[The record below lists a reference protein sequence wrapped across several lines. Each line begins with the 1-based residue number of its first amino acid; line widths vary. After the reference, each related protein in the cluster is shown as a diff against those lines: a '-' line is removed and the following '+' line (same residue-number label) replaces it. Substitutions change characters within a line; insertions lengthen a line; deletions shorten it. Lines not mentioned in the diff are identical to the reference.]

1 MAQAAALQ
9 AALAA
14 ATAAAQAA
22 TTALTELKQ
31 TKASG
36 LVSKPKELELS
47 GKPEE
52 DRRTWQ
58 DWKFAA
64 VQYLSVRD
72 QKFVENINQ
81 VVARTDPV
89 EMDALSPDEK
99 NRSEALYVFLSGL
112 VKGRLLGIL
121 KNPRLAAN
129 SNGFEA
135 LRLIQHEIEPA
146 SGAAAIGLLETI
158 LSIPEPPRG
167 TPLRD
172 SILAVERL
180 FEDYEASSKE
190 KLGENLKI
198 ATLRKL
204 LPAELKVH
212 ATLLVKEGV
221 TYEQVKKAVAEYE
234 VADRSFQALKPEA
247 IYSGAIPMEVDAIQ
261 ATGKGKGG
269 KGDKPQCKHCG
280 KSHRGECWAKGQQGS
295 KGKGKGG
302 KDAKG
307 KSKGDSQKG
316 KTQQPP
322 KEPCQI
328 CGKAGHGAAKCFQRF
343 KQDKGKVQQT
353 KDSVPS
359 GTGEAPSPKGN
370 GVAAIG
376 LRDGSTSPEAELA
389 RTTLGITS
397 ANRYGQARCLLDT
410 GADEHICPESFAS
423 WIPAKP
429 KATGPRLKDAQGN
442 DIPHESKYRT
452 VGLCHKN
459 QDGRETVAYVCFWLA
474 QSSNLS

>member
-22 TTALTELKQ
+22 TTALTEIKQ

-121 KNPRLAAN
+121 KNPRLAAD

-212 ATLLVKEGV
+212 ATLLVKDGV

-261 ATGKGKGG
+261 AKGKGKGG

-280 KSHRGECWAKGQQGS
+280 KSHKGECWAKGQQGS

-307 KSKGDSQKG
+307 KSKGVRRARPNSLPRNRVRFVERQAMAPPSVIRDSSRTKG
-316 KTQQPP
+316 KFSKPRTRCHRARVKPHLPREMVWQQL
-322 KEPCQI
+322 
-328 CGKAGHGAAKCFQRF
+328 
-343 KQDKGKVQQT
+343 V
-353 KDSVPS
+353 
-359 GTGEAPSPKGN
+359 
-370 GVAAIG
+370 
-376 LRDGSTSPEAELA
+376 
-389 RTTLGITS
+389 
-397 ANRYGQARCLLDT
+397 
-410 GADEHICPESFAS
+410 
-423 WIPAKP
+423 
-429 KATGPRLKDAQGN
+429 
-442 DIPHESKYRT
+442 
-452 VGLCHKN
+452 
-459 QDGRETVAYVCFWLA
+459 
-474 QSSNLS
+474 